1 MHGDER
7 RAHRHFGLAEADVA
21 ADQAVHGPGREHIGD
36 HRLDGALL
44 VRRLLEREAG
54 REGRV
59 VGLRILEREAFAGGA
74 AGVDV
79 EQLGGDVAD
88 LLGGLALGLLPGF
101 RAEPVQRRQ
110 GVVGAGVAGD
120 QVQVGDRHVE
130 LGVLGVLQHEEF
142 RLLVVHLEGDQAQV
156 AADAM
161 VDVHHRRAF
170 AQLGEV
176 LDHRVAAVA
185 GLFPAPALHDALAEQ
200 RAFGDQGEGR
210 MVQQQALVQRRDADR
225 QACLAGE
232 EGRPAV
238 DFLGAQLQSG
248 QQLQQDFPAS
258 GRFGAEQYAAGELLD
273 EPAQRGQRLGGLG
286 FDRQVRQRQGR
297 EALAPDAR
305 LDVLLAGDHPWPVLQ
320 PGEAVFHRKEHFRRR
335 QQWPFRIDPAVLVA
349 AAYVIPELLRGLF
362 DAGQGEHLGVLR
374 QVVEEGRGFLEEQR
388 QVVLDSRGCQT
399 AGEVLVDRAA
409 PVVDVEALAEAAA
422 EAGDR
427 FLVQGEFACRQQADR
442 LDLVDGAL
450 GLRVEGAQGL
460 DLVVEQVDTEGQLAA
475 HREQV
480 DQRAAD
486 GELAVLVDRV
496 DAAVAG
502 AFQAQAHPLDVE
514 FLADVEDQAA
524 AEQKAG
530 RRQAVQG
537 GGDRHHQH
545 AVLEL
550 RQLVEGGDALGNDVL
565 VR

>member
-1 MHGDER
+1 MLIAR
-7 RAHRHFGLAEADVA
+7 RAWLARKAG
-21 ADQAVHGPGREHIGD
+21 QPSTSSGRS
-36 HRLDGALL
+36 
-44 VRRLLEREAG
+44 
-54 REGRV
+54 
-59 VGLRILEREAFAGGA
+59 FS
-74 AGVDV
+74 
-79 EQLGGDVAD
+79 
-88 LLGGLALGLLPGF
+88 
-101 RAEPVQRRQ
+101 RASSSR
-110 GVVGAGVAGD
+110 
-120 QVQVGDRHVE
+120 
-130 LGVLGVLQHEEF
+130 
-142 RLLVVHLEGDQAQV
+142 
-156 AADAM
+156 
-161 VDVHHRRAF
+161 
-170 AQLGEV
+170 
-176 LDHRVAAVA
+176 
-185 GLFPAPALHDALAEQ
+185 
-200 RAFGDQGEGR
+200 
-210 MVQQQALVQRRDADR
+210 
-225 QACLAGE
+225 
-232 EGRPAV
+232 
-238 DFLGAQLQSG
+238 
-248 QQLQQDFPAS
+248 QDFPAS

-524 AEQKAG
+524 AEQEAG

-565 VR
+565 VRRKDVVGQGFPIGEMQYRQVGGEEPQFLFQAFGILAVGGQQQGEALGGTGGLGDSQAQRGTGEVAPVLLAGAGRQAGKTQYGHGQAGLRSGI

>member
-1 MHGDER
+1 
-7 RAHRHFGLAEADVA
+7 
-21 ADQAVHGPGREHIGD
+21 
-36 HRLDGALL
+36 
-44 VRRLLEREAG
+44 
-54 REGRV
+54 
-59 VGLRILEREAFAGGA
+59 
-74 AGVDV
+74 
-79 EQLGGDVAD
+79 
-88 LLGGLALGLLPGF
+88 
-101 RAEPVQRRQ
+101 
-110 GVVGAGVAGD
+110 
-120 QVQVGDRHVE
+120 
-130 LGVLGVLQHEEF
+130 
-142 RLLVVHLEGDQAQV
+142 
-156 AADAM
+156 
-161 VDVHHRRAF
+161 
-170 AQLGEV
+170 
-176 LDHRVAAVA
+176 
-185 GLFPAPALHDALAEQ
+185 
-200 RAFGDQGEGR
+200 

-427 FLVQGEFACRQQADR
+427 FLVQGNSRAGSRRIDSTLSMERWVSGSKVR
-442 LDLVDGAL
+442 
-450 GLRVEGAQGL
+450 RVSISSSN
-460 DLVVEQVDTEGQLAA
+460 
-475 HREQV
+475 RSI
-480 DQRAAD
+480 R
-486 GELAVLVDRV
+486 
-496 DAAVAG
+496 
-502 AFQAQAHPLDVE
+502 
-514 FLADVEDQAA
+514 
-524 AEQKAG
+524 K
-530 RRQAVQG
+530 
-537 GGDRHHQH
+537 
-545 AVLEL
+545 
-550 RQLVEGGDALGNDVL
+550 GNSL
-565 VR
+565 PIGNRSISAPRTANSPCS